1 LAEAISEVHRSRLDM
16 QVASLNSFQN
26 VITHIKLPKLES
38 NSIFLLQEEG
48 GRVNLPFL
56 SGLKIVRH
64 DQPSLYSIPL
74 HVVHVA

>member
-1 LAEAISEVHRSRLDM
+1 M

-26 VITHIKLPKLES
+26 VIIHIKLPKLES

-48 GRVNLPFL
+48 ERVNLPFL

-64 DQPSLYSIPL
+64 DQPSLYSLPL